1 MAEKKVIEIDIESNL
16 GSLKSQLRE
25 AQSEVASL
33 SDKFGATS
41 REAAEAAKRAAD
53 LKDRIGDAKSLTDAF
68 NPDAKFNAL
77 SSSIGGVLNG
87 FQAYEG
93 AMGLIGV
100 QNEDLQKTLLK
111 VQSAMAF
118 SQGVQ
123 GLLESKDSFIQLG
136 AVVKST
142 TLYTAAYNFVM
153 GISNKETATNV
164 LVTEADTTAKV
175 GLTGATGV
183 LSTVTGG
190 ATTAM
195 KLFRVALIATGIGA
209 IIVLVGLL
217 IANFDKVT
225 AVVTKLSGYVIK
237 AYDYFDNLG
246 TGIKVL
252 VGIFFPFIGVV
263 YGAIKALEYFNVIDT
278 KNERDMSARHVA
290 NIKRIDKE
298 LAKREEAKKA
308 RKKAYDE
315 ETGNIDRQIKLLEA
329 QGKSTEA
336 LEKLQ
341 LKRSLT
347 NQRELIK
354 EARLNL
360 QILRATNIGGVND
373 QMIEETLTAIAQM
386 KQGILNTETDIKIA
400 RINNANEAKEKIQE
414 TDKEIDLTKDE
425 AYIAEQKRLADLN
438 KAELD
443 SLKVI
448 EDAKKANADML
459 LTEQE
464 LAIQKENEAYQIK
477 LDNAIKFGQDTE
489 ALEIEHLNNL
499 NNINLTAQ
507 EKQYANDKEAKE
519 KQIALDKETAEKKLE
534 IEKILNEQKA
544 TIQQQGLDVALQ
556 GIGVIKSIFEK
567 SKGVQK
573 AAVIAESA
581 IGIAK
586 MIISN
591 KLANIGALATPQ
603 AIATSGAAAAPV
615 IALNNISTGFGIA
628 ANVAATA
635 KALSALGGGSAPS
648 GSLGGDGGGGGG
660 GGFNPSFNV
669 VGNSGINQLA
679 GIQQQPV
686 KAYIT
691 TGEVSTAL
699 SLERNTLQK
708 TTF

>member
-25 AQSEVASL
+25 AQAEVVKL
-33 SDKFGATS
+33 SDTFGATS
-41 REAAEAAKRAAD
+41 REAAEAAKKAAE
-53 LKDRIGDAKSLTDAF
+53 LKDRIGDAKALTDAF

-93 AMGLIGV
+93 ALGLIGV
-100 QNEDLQKTLLK
+100 QSEDVQKTLLK
-111 VQSAMAF
+111 VQSAMAL
-118 SQGVQ
+118 SQGLQ
-123 GLLESKDSFIQLG
+123 GLGEAKDSFVQLG
-136 AVVKST
+136 ATIKNT
-142 TLYTAAYNFVM
+142 TLFTTAYNFVM
-153 GISNKETATNV
+153 GISNKETALNV
-164 LVTEADTTAKV
+164 AVTEADTTAKV

-209 IIVLVGLL
+209 IIVLIGLL

-225 AVVTKLSGYVIK
+225 AVVQKLSGYVIK

-246 TGIKVL
+246 TSIKVL
-252 VGIFFPFIGVV
+252 IGIFFPMIGVI

-290 NIKRIDKE
+290 NMKRVDKE
-298 LAKREEAKKA
+298 LAKQEQAKKA

-360 QILRATNIGGVND
+360 QILRATNVGGVND
-373 QMIEETLTAIAQM
+373 EMIEQTKTAIAEM
-386 KQGILNTETDIKIA
+386 KQAILNTETDIQIA
-400 RINNANEAKEKIQE
+400 RIESTKV
-414 TDKEIDLTKDE
+414 TKDE
-425 AYIAEQKRLADLN
+425 VEKNKDLAKTL
-438 KAELD
+438 
-443 SLKVI
+443 
-448 EDAKKANADML
+448 ED
-459 LTEQE
+459 LTE
-464 LAIQKENEAYQIK
+464 KN
-477 LDNAIKFGQDTE
+477 
-489 ALEIEHLNNL
+489 
-499 NNINLTAQ
+499 
-507 EKQYANDKEAKE
+507 KQYGLSEKELLLLSKLKTDALIEEQFLKSTDKDKE
-519 KQIALDKETAEKKLE
+519 KQRTDALLANETDYGNQLNALRKKEVSDLETLKTTSAKDGIAQLVTTRTTELE
-534 IEKILNEQKA
+534 IEKNTADKKIEIEKALLQQKKDL
-544 TIQQQGLDVALQ
+544 QQQGLDIALQ
-556 GIGVIKSIFEK
+556 GVGVIKSVFENQ
-567 SKGVQK
+567 KGIQK

-586 MIISN
+586 MIIAN

-603 AIATSGAAAAPV
+603 AIATSGASAVPV
-615 IALNNISTGFGIA
+615 IAANNIATGLGIA

-635 KALSALGGGSAPS
+635 KALQALGGGNAPS
-648 GSLGGDGGGGGG
+648 GSVGGGGGG
-660 GGFNPSFNV
+660 GGSQSFTPSFNV

-679 GIQQQPV
+679 NLQQQPV

>member
-25 AQSEVASL
+25 AQAEVVSL

-41 REAAEAAKRAAD
+41 KEAAEAAKRAAE
-53 LKDRIGDAKSLTDAF
+53 LKDRIGDAKALTDAF

-93 AMGLIGV
+93 ALGLLGV
-100 QNEDLQKTLLK
+100 QSEDVQKTLLK
-111 VQSAMAF
+111 VQSAMAL
-118 SQGVQ
+118 SQGIQ
-123 GLLESKDSFIQLG
+123 GLAEAKDSFVQLG
-136 AVVKST
+136 AVVKNT
-142 TLYTAAYNFVM
+142 TLFTSAYNFVM

-164 LVTEADTTAKV
+164 LVTEADTSAKV

-209 IIVLVGLL
+209 IIVLIGLL

-225 AVVTKLSGYVIK
+225 AVVQKLSGYVIK

-252 VGIFFPFIGVV
+252 VGIFFPFIGVI

-373 QMIEETLTAIAQM
+373 QMIEETVKAIAEM
-386 KQGILNTETDIKIA
+386 KQAILNTETDIK
-400 RINNANEAKEKIQE
+400 NCKN
-414 TDKEIDLTKDE
+414 
-425 AYIAEQKRLADLN
+425 
-438 KAELD
+438 
-443 SLKVI
+443 
-448 EDAKKANADML
+448 
-459 LTEQE
+459 
-464 LAIQKENEAYQIK
+464 
-477 LDNAIKFGQDTE
+477 
-489 ALEIEHLNNL
+489 
-499 NNINLTAQ
+499 
-507 EKQYANDKEAKE
+507 
-519 KQIALDKETAEKKLE
+519 
-534 IEKILNEQKA
+534 
-544 TIQQQGLDVALQ
+544 
-556 GIGVIKSIFEK
+556 
-567 SKGVQK
+567 
-573 AAVIAESA
+573 
-581 IGIAK
+581 
-586 MIISN
+586 
-591 KLANIGALATPQ
+591 
-603 AIATSGAAAAPV
+603 
-615 IALNNISTGFGIA
+615 
-628 ANVAATA
+628 
-635 KALSALGGGSAPS
+635 
-648 GSLGGDGGGGGG
+648 
-660 GGFNPSFNV
+660 
-669 VGNSGINQLA
+669 
-679 GIQQQPV
+679 
-686 KAYIT
+686 
-691 TGEVSTAL
+691 
-699 SLERNTLQK
+699 
-708 TTF
+708 